1 MTVKRAIKFSISDQ
15 RLEPLHEE
23 SGGFMEVGRVEGR

>member
-15 RLEPLHEE
+15 RLELLHEE
-23 SGGFMEVGRVEGR
+23 SGGLMKIGGVEGR

>member
-15 RLEPLHEE
+15 RLELLHEE
-23 SGGFMEVGRVEGR
+23 SGGLVEVVRVEGR